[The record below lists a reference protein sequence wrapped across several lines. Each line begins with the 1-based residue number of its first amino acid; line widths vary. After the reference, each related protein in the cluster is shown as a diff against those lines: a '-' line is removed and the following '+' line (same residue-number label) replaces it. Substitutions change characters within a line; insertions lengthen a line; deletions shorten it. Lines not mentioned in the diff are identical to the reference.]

1 MKIKSKLN
9 RRITIPS
16 KNKSIVML
24 AKGIREVD
32 QKDINESPLLQQLI
46 ERGDVV
52 ILGEEKSKKESST
65 TKEKISNKVLSFR

>member
-9 RRITIPS
+9 RRITIPG

-52 ILGEEKSKKESST
+52 ILGEEKKVKKESST
-65 TKEKISNKVLSFR
+65 TKEKDKQ

>member
-9 RRITIPS
+9 RRITIPG

-32 QKDINESPLLQQLI
+32 QKDINESPMLQQLI

-52 ILGEEKSKKESST
+52 ILGEEKKVKKEPST
-65 TKEKISNKVLSFR
+65 TKEKDKQ